1 MARPFVR
8 LSVFALTS
16 ILFACGGGQGG
27 TGPGSDNP
35 GYGSDD
41 RTARQILS
49 NPAFTANIQE
59 IFDRRGCSAS
69 SCHGSALSANMDL
82 RSSAAFASIVDVA
95 AFSDGAFQRVT
106 PNDAQNSYLV
116 MKLEGRQTVG
126 ARMPLG
132 GAVLDNI
139 DITNIRN
146 WINSGAPNN

>member
-1 MARPFVR
+1 MRAGFREN
-8 LSVFALTS
+8 LALLTS
-16 ILFACGGGQGG
+16 
-27 TGPGSDNP
+27 
-35 GYGSDD
+35 
-41 RTARQILS
+41 LS
-49 NPAFTANIQE
+49 NPAFAANIQE

-69 SCHGSALSANMDL
+69 SCHGAALSANMDL
-82 RSSAAFASIVDVA
+82 RSGAAFASIVNVA

-126 ARMPLG
+126 DRMPLD

-146 WINSGAPNN
+146 WINTGALNN